1 MQTVHE
7 ISKQTGVSI
16 RALHY
21 YDSIGLLRP
30 SRVSESGYRL
40 YDDSALARLQT
51 ILLFKALGFPLKE
64 IRRILES
71 PNFRPDQALEQ
82 QIALLKLQKERIT
95 KLISFARG
103 IQLTGVNNMDFSAF
117 DTSKIDSYA
126 AQAKALWGKTD
137 AYREFEEKAQ
147 GRKEDEQKRID
158 EGLMEIFV
166 RFGALKHLPPQS
178 AEARETVEA
187 LQQYITQNYYHC
199 TPQILSSLGA
209 MYAADGEMKDNIDK
223 AGGPGTAVFAAKAIE
238 CALQ

>member
-1 MQTVHE
+1 M
-7 ISKQTGVSI
+7 
-16 RALHY
+16 
-21 YDSIGLLRP
+21 
-30 SRVSESGYRL
+30 
-40 YDDSALARLQT
+40 
-51 ILLFKALGFPLKE
+51 
-64 IRRILES
+64 
-71 PNFRPDQALEQ
+71 
-82 QIALLKLQKERIT
+82 
-95 KLISFARG
+95 
-103 IQLTGVNNMDFSAF
+103 
-117 DTSKIDSYA
+117 
-126 AQAKALWGKTD
+126 WGKTD

-178 AEARETVEA
+178 AEAHETVEA

-209 MYAADGEMKDNIDK
+209 MYAADGDMKDNIDK